1 MLLDAESDQIHQLNS
16 TARFIWQRCDG
27 KQSAE
32 EIADLL
38 ASEFAVELRVALKD
52 VIETLGKLQTL
63 NLSGRRLNEQPC
75 GKRRAVPG
83 EIRRSAP

>member
-1 MLLDAESDQIHQLNS
+1 MLTLRRRLGPILVRELDADLLLLDADSDQIHQLNS

-38 ASEFAVELRVALKD
+38 ASEFAVESRVALKD
-52 VIETLGKLQTL
+52 VIETLGKLQAL
-63 NLSGRRLNEQPC
+63 NLLVDS
-75 GKRRAVPG
+75 
-83 EIRRSAP
+83 

>member
-1 MLLDAESDQIHQLNS
+1 MLTLRRRPGPILVRELDTDLLLLDADSDQIHQLNS

-38 ASEFAVELRVALKD
+38 ANEFAVESRVALKD
-52 VIETLGKLQTL
+52 VIETLGKLQAL
-63 NLSGRRLNEQPC
+63 NLLVDG
-75 GKRRAVPG
+75 
-83 EIRRSAP
+83 

>member
-1 MLLDAESDQIHQLNS
+1 MLKLRRKQGPVLVREMESDLLLLDAESDQIHQLNS

-52 VIETLGKLQTL
+52 VIETLGKLQAL
-63 NLSGRRLNEQPC
+63 NLLVEG
-75 GKRRAVPG
+75 
-83 EIRRSAP
+83 

>member
-1 MLLDAESDQIHQLNS
+1 MLKLRRKQGPVLVRELESDLLLLDAESDQIHQLNS

-63 NLSGRRLNEQPC
+63 NLLVEG
-75 GKRRAVPG
+75 
-83 EIRRSAP
+83 